1 MANYKGYFQ
10 DKDGNSIVPSK
21 AEILTVDDIVCKN
34 LMPIFNYNKTIYGI
48 SFTVNNDNS
57 ITLKGTATDYA
68 DFYLINSWGSNSIF
82 KTLNGTYTLSLG
94 INNPDIIFYLVNVT
108 TVVTY
113 TTSQITKNFTNQDI
127 TCAMIRVNKGA
138 TVDTTVYP
146 QLEKGP
152 IKTNHIGYKEFNNK
166 QTYHSYEHVIGTWV
180 DGKTL
185 YRKVINLN
193 MPNGLTER
201 FNEYDTGLNNI
212 ITRKIYGVMYV
223 QGNVFPLP
231 IYNLINGESCLISTQ
246 NGGKYINIELN
257 CDYSNYNADIIIEYT
272 KTTD

>member
-1 MANYKGYFQ
+1 MANYKGYFK
-10 DKDGNSIVPSK
+10 DKDGNSIVPAK

-34 LMPIFNYNKTIYGI
+34 LMPIFNYNRTIYGI
-48 SFTVNNDNS
+48 SFTVNNDKS

-94 INNPDIIFYLVNVT
+94 INNPDIIFYLVNIT

-166 QTYHSYEHVIGTWV
+166 QTYYLYEHVVGTWI
-180 DGKTL
+180 DGKPI
-185 YRKVINLN
+185 YRKVFYNYFNDEYNNWYSIGSITNLQTVIKVAGMIKQKN
-193 MPNGLTER
+193 
-201 FNEYDTGLNNI
+201 D
-212 ITRKIYGVMYV
+212 
-223 QGNVFPLP
+223 GNFIDFPRCSTFDNTSSDL
-231 IYNLINGESCLISTQ
+231 YINGSTGEVNIRNGKATGDLYLIV
-246 NGGKYINIELN
+246 
-257 CDYSNYNADIIIEYT
+257 EYT